1 MSSLDID
8 QLLRLAA
15 VRAADPQRRDADADR
30 LLMFLIRH
38 THDSDEADDDDDPED
53 TADADAEALLRAY
66 RHKLIGEAQARAAG
80 RWVEAD
86 FLLRQLSL
94 IELALITHEV
104 SLARIATAITD
115 HVLPDA
121 VAPPLRALE
130 ALRRHVWAQTDVLPR
145 PALPDPGA
153 PCPTLHLLARNA
165 HLIRA
170 ARADAERRIAQAQRD
185 WRDADALRW
194 TAEPED

>member
-8 QLLRLAA
+8 QLLQLAA

-38 THDSDEADDDDDPED
+38 THDSDETDDDDPED
-53 TADADAEALLRAY
+53 TADPDAEALLRAY
-66 RHKLIGEAQARAAG
+66 CHKLDGEAQARAAG

-94 IELALITHEV
+94 IELALITHGTNFA
-104 SLARIATAITD
+104 SIAAAIID
-115 HVLPDA
+115 HATPDA
-121 VAPPLRALE
+121 PAPQLRALD
-130 ALRRHVWAQTDVLPR
+130 ALRRRVWAQSDALPR

-153 PCPTLHLLARNA
+153 PCPTLHLPARNA

-170 ARADAERRIAQAQRD
+170 ARADAECRIAQAQRD
-185 WRDADALRW
+185 WRDADMD
-194 TAEPED
+194 TPSS